1 MTERYDAIVI
11 GAGHNGLVCAAV
23 LAKAGKSVLVLEANA
38 NVGGAARTREFAD
51 GYSVSSCAHLL
62 YQLQPDVIKDLGL
75 KIDFAAKS
83 IGTIA
88 LAADGKHVRYSGGS
102 VDGVSNADRDNFAAF
117 HRRMARF
124 SDLLQTYVNRPPP
137 RLAQGS
143 SRDMATLARL
153 GFDLR
158 RLGKT
163 EMRAF
168 LRLIGMNIFDEV
180 EERFESPLLRGAL
193 SLDAVLGTHLGPR
206 SPNTILTYLYRLCGS
221 HGTLSAPA
229 GGMGAVTE
237 RIAQAARDRG
247 AVIRTGQPVRRV
259 IVENGRAAG
268 VETES
273 GETFAS
279 WTVVSNA
286 DPKATIMS
294 LVGAR
299 HVETGF
305 VRRVHNIR
313 MRGNAAKLHLALDGL
328 PAIEGLEKKDFGER
342 LLMWMER
349 IYALKYCCL
358 RYFNAAGA
366 HNSGEIG
373 EAHDPETHLIPIMLQ
388 VALGQREGLT
398 IFGDDYDTPDGT
410 CIRDYIHV
418 TDLADA
424 HILALEA
431 LADGQSR
438 VYNLGSGQGY
448 SVLEV
453 LETVREVTG
462 HPIPATYAPRRAGD
476 LPKLVA
482 DSTLI
487 QRELGWKPQYND
499 LRKIVE
505 SAWLWHST
513 HPNGY
518 NTETANIQ

>member
-11 GAGHNGLVCAAV
+11 GAGHNGLVCAAL
-23 LAKAGKSVLVLEANA
+23 LAKAGKSVLVLEADA
-38 NVGGAARTREFAD
+38 NVGGAARTREFTD

-75 KIDFAAKS
+75 KIDFAARS

-102 VDGVSNADRDNFAAF
+102 VDGVSNADRDSFATF

-124 SDLLQTYVNRPPP
+124 SDLLQTYVNKPPP
-137 RLAQGS
+137 RLANGG
-143 SRDMATLARL
+143 SRDVATLARL

-168 LRLIGMNIFDEV
+168 LRVIGMNIFDEV
-180 EERFESPLLRGAL
+180 EERFESPLLRGAV

-229 GGMGAVTE
+229 GGMGAVAE

-259 IVENGRAAG
+259 IVDNGRAAG

-273 GETFAS
+273 GETFSS

-286 DPKATIMS
+286 DPKATVMS

-328 PAIEGLEKKDFGER
+328 PAIEGLQKKDFGER
-342 LLMWMER
+342 LLIAPDPNYVER
-349 IYALKYCCL
+349 AFNPAKYGEFSTAPVLELTFPTFRDSSLAPTGKHVLSAIVQYAPRDLKGGWTSEVRDTFRDTAIDTIERYAPDL
-358 RYFNAAGA
+358 RSRITASELLTPEDIEREFRITGGHWHHGELTLDQFMFVRPVAGAAQYRMPLEGLWLCGAGA
-366 HNSGEIG
+366 HPGGGISGAAG
-373 EAHDPETHLIPIMLQ
+373 RNAARM
-388 VALGQREGLT
+388 
-398 IFGDDYDTPDGT
+398 
-410 CIRDYIHV
+410 
-418 TDLADA
+418 
-424 HILALEA
+424 ILDEKA
-431 LADGQSR
+431 S
-438 VYNLGSGQGY
+438 
-448 SVLEV
+448 
-453 LETVREVTG
+453 
-462 HPIPATYAPRRAGD
+462 
-476 LPKLVA
+476 
-482 DSTLI
+482 
-487 QRELGWKPQYND
+487 
-499 LRKIVE
+499 
-505 SAWLWHST
+505 
-513 HPNGY
+513 
-518 NTETANIQ
+518 